1 MRRTRVALF
10 IDLMWL
16 AAIAAAGLALST
28 IGAVW
33 GGGAAIALV
42 LAAVVGSLLLAGR
55 ADAVARQKLAALGQ
69 AVGVSAKDEKSGIT
83 IEAIVANLAA
93 RLERATQ
100 FKAAFAG
107 LSQPALLADAEG
119 EILEASRGLTALDGR
134 AAEGGQLEAVLGN
147 GYAAGGLAPDALVT
161 LGGGRYRAQQR
172 ATGKGRLVIEFTP
185 AGAYIADD
193 DLDAFASALAGGHTG
208 FRFDA
213 QALSDSAGLRTL
225 IAGLESLDLGI
236 TALKRIAAGEGL
248 PSQLRSSNSGLA
260 PQVREIADYL
270 NAVEEQRDS
279 ESETRQRLEEKM
291 EAVLGAIDKYRASL
305 ATMADL
311 AGTARTGIAVAGH
324 ALERGREKAR
334 ATRLLSREARTVLG
348 EASVA
353 AERATVAVDSVEGTT
368 QEIDKLM
375 AAIEDVSFR
384 TNLLA
389 LNAAV
394 EAARAGEKGA
404 GFAVVADEVRQL
416 AQTTQRTARDIRG
429 LVTSSR
435 TQSGAGVA
443 EVRSLKTILSGLAGQ
458 LDTLGS
464 EADAVAE
471 TLEEGGGAVSRL
483 ETQVGGI
490 GEAAGRAMTLP
501 ARKKQAER

>member
-10 IDLMWL
+10 VDLMWL
-16 AAIAAAGLALST
+16 AAIAAASLMLSSM
-28 IGAVW
+28 GPGWGSAAAV
-33 GGGAAIALV
+33 AAV
-42 LAAVVGSLLLAGR
+42 LAALAGSYVLAAR
-55 ADAVARQKLAALGQ
+55 AEGRMQHKLAELGR
-69 AVGVSAKDEKSGIT
+69 AVGVAAKDEKSPIT

-107 LSQPALLADAEG
+107 LNQPALVADAEG
-119 EILEASRGLTALDGR
+119 EILEASRGLTGLDSR
-134 AAEGGQLEAVLGN
+134 ATEGGRIETILGE
-147 GYAAGGLAPDALVT
+147 GYAAGGLATDALVT
-161 LGGGRYRAQQR
+161 LGGARYRAEQR
-172 ATGKGRLVIEFTP
+172 ATGKGRVVIEFTP

-208 FRFDA
+208 FRFDG
-213 QALSDSAGLRTL
+213 QTLSDSPGLRVLTE
-225 IAGLESLDLGI
+225 GLETLDLGI
-236 TALKRIAAGEGL
+236 TALKRLAAGERIT
-248 PSQLRSSNSGLA
+248 PQLRTSNAGLA
-260 PQVREIADYL
+260 PQVREIADYVS
-270 NAVEEQRDS
+270 AVEEQRDT
-279 ESETRQRLEEKM
+279 EVEARHRLEEKM
-291 EAVLGAIDKYRASL
+291 EAVLTAIDKYRNSVSAMSE
-305 ATMADL
+305 L
-311 AGTARTGIAVAGH
+311 AGSARTGITVAGH

-334 ATRLLSREARTVLG
+334 ATRNLSREARTVLG

-353 AERATVAVDSVEGTT
+353 AERVNAAVDGVEGTT

-416 AQTTQRTARDIRG
+416 AQATQRTARDIRG

-443 EVRSLKTILSGLAGQ
+443 EVRSLKTILSGLTAQ
-458 LDTLGS
+458 LDTLGA
-464 EADAVAE
+464 EADGVAE
-471 TLEEGGGAVSRL
+471 TLEESGGAVSRL
-483 ETQVGGI
+483 DTQVSGI
-490 GEAAGRAMTLP
+490 NEAAGRAMALP
-501 ARKKQAER
+501 ARRQQAER